1 MYNIRSIELIKMII
15 NFQQVVQAS
24 ITWKQCADISIN
36 LSDGKS
42 IIINNKVYCGGG
54 RTDVYDYDYIAF
66 CYDQT
71 QDKWTNLP
79 PLPVRFYTLGQ
90 VNSKL
95 VAIGGLKK
103 PDDEATNDV
112 FTYSEKS
119 SKWKQTIRP
128 MPTARHSPGVLSIQS
143 ALVVAGG
150 ETSPG
155 ETTNT
160 VEIYKVDTSQWY
172 KADRLP
178 TACQDLSLV
187 AIGNTCYALGGNN
200 GLFDLN
206 QVIYASVDD
215 IFCNAIPADQTAHS
229 SNADAQSAWKS
240 LANTPTYIP
249 AAAMLA
255 GNLLAIGGMGTPDDR
270 ADVKH
275 IYMFSPSTNSWIYFS
290 DLPEPRSVTAI
301 AVLSSTEILV
311 IGGWHD
317 NARVNTM
324 YKGKLHLKL

>member
-1 MYNIRSIELIKMII
+1 MII
-15 NFQQVVQAS
+15 NSQQVVQAG
-24 ITWKQCADISIN
+24 ITWKQCADIPIK

-42 IIINNKVYCGGG
+42 IIINDKVYCGGG
-54 RTDVYDYDYIAF
+54 RTDVYDYDYIAY

-103 PDDEATNDV
+103 RDDEATNDV
-112 FTYSEKS
+112 FTYSEKA

-150 ETSPG
+150 ETSSR
-155 ETTNT
+155 ETTNA

-172 KADRLP
+172 RTDGLP
-178 TACQDLSLV
+178 TACQDISLV
-187 AIGNTCYALGGNN
+187 AIGNTCYALGGNK
-200 GLFDLN
+200 GLLDLN
-206 QVIYASVDD
+206 QAIYASVDD
-215 IFCNAIPADQTAHS
+215 ILSNAIPANQTIHSS
-229 SNADAQSAWKS
+229 SNADAQSAWKT

-249 AAAMLA
+249 AAAVLA
-255 GNLLAIGGMGTPDDR
+255 GNLLAIGGM
-270 ADVKH
+270 
-275 IYMFSPSTNSWIYFS
+275 
-290 DLPEPRSVTAI
+290 
-301 AVLSSTEILV
+301 
-311 IGGWHD
+311 
-317 NARVNTM
+317 
-324 YKGKLHLKL
+324 